1 MMAKRKR
8 NKDLPPIPT
17 DAAIVTVL
25 KNMLTETFPDINV
38 LSLKI
43 AHETAGYDRVGL
55 QVSCGIN
62 TENQL
67 WKWLLSHAHIIAP
80 AKTFDAL
87 FDDRFEFM
95 VNREWAHSLYY
106 DQMEAKK

>member
-1 MMAKRKR
+1 MAKRKR
-8 NKDLPPIPT
+8 NKDLPPVPT

-25 KNMLTETFPDINV
+25 KNMLSEIFPDINV

-43 AHETAGYDRVGL
+43 AHNNAGYDRVEL
-55 QVSCGIN
+55 QVMCSIN
-62 TENQL
+62 AEHQL
-67 WKWLLSHAHIIAP
+67 WKWLLSHDHIIAP
-80 AKTFDAL
+80 AKTSDAL

-106 DQMEAKK
+106 DQMEAMR